1 MENTTILKKEAE
13 IAYNYFSE
21 AVIEI
26 DDNYSFES
34 NIKELLSFLH
44 AYDFSINDVLEFYGN
59 SDLQD
64 EFDILRLMQWLY
76 ISDKRKENNTLAKNE
91 HGYLVLFTDDEE
103 EI

>member
-34 NIKELLSFLH
+34 NIKDLLSFLH

-59 SDLQD
+59 NDLQD

-91 HGYLVLFTDDEE
+91 HGYLVLFTDDDD